1 MCSKNRSI
9 GRTTAGRSAGSVS
22 SKMTKPADGPM
33 FPRRPADF
41 IFRTSAGRPAGYRPA
56 VGSMSSRLNTTKVI
70 IINWYS
76 TYTVGIGTS

>member
-9 GRTTAGRSAGSVS
+9 GRTTAGRLAGSVS

-41 IFRTSAGRPAGYRPA
+41 IFRLPAGRRFSEFPPLSKSDVLLLYYY
-56 VGSMSSRLNTTKVI
+56 MNTPLTAAIDV
-70 IINWYS
+70 
-76 TYTVGIGTS
+76 